1 MYRIPGILLAV
12 AGSLSWLFAQK
23 SAVQTAWNR
32 LQHGELDKAR
42 AAINQAI
49 QNPETQ
55 NSPKAWYYR
64 GKIYKE
70 LAIQQFQPGYVDTAL
85 QSWQKTLDLDQRN
98 FFIEDLGGD
107 LQVFYE
113 YLWNS
118 AVSAYDKQSY
128 RDAYERFL
136 ASARVAEMMR
146 QVFQRVARIRRIDAT
161 PHLQKLDSA
170 IAQSYENAGIAAQNA
185 GMFQEALT
193 AYKKALRP
201 NYKSPALYAAI
212 LEILAEQENW
222 TEADKYARLA
232 IADYPDSP
240 AVVTQVANVYI
251 MLGKTDEVLP
261 LLDKIIANQPN
272 DPTPLLIKGS
282 IFEEKGQ
289 LDEAEKAYL
298 QAVQIAPNS
307 FDAQSQL
314 GFFYYNRAVDVND
327 QMKNLSLDEMDK
339 LNELRKQR
347 DAYLQKALPHLEKA
361 YELDPS
367 NPDVRFALK
376 KTYHLLKMYEKA
388 KALEEQESAQ

>member
-1 MYRIPGILLAV
+1 MQRVASLFLTI
-12 AGSLSWLFAQK
+12 AGSFSWLFAQK

-42 AAINQAI
+42 TAINQAI
-49 QNPETQ
+49 QHPETQ
-55 NSPKAWYYR
+55 NSAKAWYYR

-85 QSWQKTLDLDQRN
+85 QSWQKTLELDQRN

-118 AVSAYDKQSY
+118 AASAYEKQSY

-136 ASARVAEMMR
+136 ASAHVAELMR

-185 GMFQEALT
+185 GMLQEALN

-201 NYKSPALYAAI
+201 NYKPPALYAAI

-222 TEADKYARLA
+222 TEAEKYARLA
-232 IADYPDSP
+232 IADYPDSLS
-240 AVVTQVANVYI
+240 VVTQVANVYI

-261 LLDKIIANQPN
+261 LLDKIIASQPN

-298 QAVQIAPNS
+298 QAIQIAPNS

-314 GFFYYNRAVDVND
+314 GFFYYNQAADVND

-339 LNELRKQR
+339 INELRKQR

-361 YELDPS
+361 YELDPT

-376 KTYHLLKMYEKA
+376 KTYHLLKMYDKA